1 MNHHHCGCGGSD
13 SFCFGSNG
21 CDPVAYIPGP
31 PGPPGPPGCPGPRGP
46 MGPRGATGPTGPTG
60 PVGPAGAGIDT
71 ASQFVPGYP
80 YAEGNMV
87 YYNGSLYQVLRNN
100 PSGVPGTSP
109 DFALVTVA
117 GPTGATGP
125 TGPMGIPGA
134 TGATGAVG
142 ATGPT
147 GPAGAAGA
155 AGITGPTGRCGARSA
170 GGCAAVQRRKAVPVQ
185 E

>member
-31 PGPPGPPGCPGPRGP
+31 PGPPGPPAAPDRAAPWPQRRHRP
-46 MGPRGATGPTGPTG
+46 HRPTG

-87 YYNGSLYQVLRNN
+87 YYNGAC
-100 PSGVPGTSP
+100 TKCC
-109 DFALVTVA
+109 
-117 GPTGATGP
+117 AT
-125 TGPMGIPGA
+125 T
-134 TGATGAVG
+134 
-142 ATGPT
+142 
-147 GPAGAAGA
+147 
-155 AGITGPTGRCGARSA
+155 
-170 GGCAAVQRRKAVPVQ
+170 QRRSRHLP
-185 E
+185 